1 MSRVLLSDALH
12 LAAALVRLPPARRA
26 NELQGWI
33 VQAHAAA
40 KYMRRFGR
48 PHPGWGDGIL
58 PLGRCTLV
66 PGKTTVKG
74 AKVRISFVRS
84 HLLPIVL
91 VVLPRPG
98 ADPAPD
104 PDLGRRF
111 AQILTLAF

>member
-48 PHPGWGDGIL
+48 PHPGWGDGSL
-58 PLGRCTLV
+58 TSRALQAGAREDNGQRREGPDFFRALALVADCLGR
-66 PGKTTVKG
+66 
-74 AKVRISFVRS
+74 AAS
-84 HLLPIVL
+84 
-91 VVLPRPG
+91 PR
-98 ADPAPD
+98 
-104 PDLGRRF
+104 R
-111 AQILTLAF
+111 